1 MPSSHP
7 PASTCLAKGLHSA
20 EASFLCTWHKQL
32 FLLSL
37 FLMLPRE
44 LADHFLLTDI
54 TPPRNNRLPLSVLL
68 IKRHFSLLPHHGY
81 SQSQCGSTSLP
92 RSARA
97 AGSLNPQGAKRGH
110 VPMPV
115 ETGDPFTQ
123 LYQAALSLLWEI
135 LFGHY
140 ASQGPLNCLWVNN
153 FRYRDRSPRDNFPA
167 LSAQWG
173 WYDSSILKVIHSVL
187 CLRVQVGRTPRFSE
201 VCGMGL
207 GSLSSLQV

>member
-1 MPSSHP
+1 MLRVPPRVLSIPEFCRFQFAPPTSFSYQGSLGSCASLPP

-68 IKRHFSLLPHHGY
+68 IKRHFSLLPHHGS
-81 SQSQCGSTSLP
+81 SQSQYASTSLP

-97 AGSLNPQGAKRGH
+97 AGSQNPQGAKRGH
-110 VPMPV
+110 VATNWRPSCTRM
-115 ETGDPFTQ
+115 
-123 LYQAALSLLWEI
+123 LSLSCERFCLAPV
-135 LFGHY
+135 LPR
-140 ASQGPLNCLWVNN
+140 APLTA
-153 FRYRDRSPRDNFPA
+153 F
-167 LSAQWG
+167 
-173 WYDSSILKVIHSVL
+173 
-187 CLRVQVGRTPRFSE
+187 E
-201 VCGMGL
+201 
-207 GSLSSLQV
+207 